1 MVVPKSKLA
10 AFVSDCIQAVQA
22 GRADALA
29 GDAKIQ
35 TEETQIS
42 FSVQVVDD
50 TAAPILVQDADQVQP
65 ETRQVTTK
73 RPSQTVQTTVKP
85 DTVQVQESRQT
96 QEGAD
101 EATESRGTST
111 TTDVTYTD

>member
-42 FSVQVVDD
+42 FTVQVVDD
-50 TAAPILVQDADQVQP
+50 TAELIAVQSAEQAQP

-73 RPSQTVQTTVKP
+73 RPSRSVQTSEKPETV
-85 DTVQVQESRQT
+85 TIQESMQT
-96 QEGAD
+96 QNGAD

-111 TTDVTYTD
+111 NTDVTFTE